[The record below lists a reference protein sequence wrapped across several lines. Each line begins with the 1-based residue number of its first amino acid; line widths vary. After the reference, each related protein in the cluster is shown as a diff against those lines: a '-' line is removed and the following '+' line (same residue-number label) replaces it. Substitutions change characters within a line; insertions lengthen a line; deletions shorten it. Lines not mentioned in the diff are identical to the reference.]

1 MNNLRKQFT
10 EKWNNKNIPQS
21 EIKELRK
28 EIEQKEIKICQN
40 V

>member
-1 MNNLRKQFT
+1 MKNLRKQFT
-10 EKWNNKNIPQS
+10 EKWNNKNTPQS